1 MCACGG
7 RRRLPRF
14 GLGQLVFTPVQ
25 IAADVGSAVGTVAAS
40 SGMGPV
46 DWFLSTATNL
56 IYNVQGHLSPGQ
68 VTAQVADTNNQIA
81 HAGEVAKA
89 SGADPATIDAIVRD
103 YQSRTQALIDWTV
116 KEAGAAPE
124 DAPLSGPH
132 LTDKLT
138 GLLVLGLAGVAL
150 IFAWK

>member
-25 IAADVGSAVGTVAAS
+25 IAADVGSAAGMVAA

-103 YQSRTQALIDWTV
+103 YQSRTQALSAWTV

-124 DAPLSGPH
+124 DAPLSGAH

-150 IFAWK
+150 IFALK

>member
-14 GLGQLVFTPVQ
+14 GLGRLVFTPVQ
-25 IAADVGSAVGTVAAS
+25 IAADVGGAGGMVAAS
-40 SGMGPV
+40 GMSPV

-103 YQSRTQALIDWTV
+103 YQSRTQGLIDWTV

-150 IFAWK
+150 IFALK